1 MSKKIIRGFRTNMA
15 LYSLCLL
22 AFVIVTIPVEP
33 LLAAGEALAAVVV
46 LLLGNRRNKMAQASV
61 RQYMDRVSGGMDSA
75 RSSNMLYA
83 PLPMLVFDVNT
94 GEVLWSN
101 DMFLQLTS
109 QKEKIFEMLVDTVVP
124 DFSYRWLLEG
134 KREYPELFP
143 WNGRIYRVFGSLSH
157 PEEIERDQT
166 PLATTYWMDVTD
178 SEEMRQTLELTRPL
192 VAILMVDN
200 YEELMKACPESKR
213 SAVLAALAEA
223 GIKTA
228 VVSNKPDATTK
239 TLAARFFPGLP
250 AFGQRD
256 DVPPK
261 PAPDLVFRALDTLG
275 VAAAD
280 AVYVG
285 DSEVDVATARNAGL
299 PLAAVSWGFRGRQA
313 LAEAGAAVIVDT
325 AAELLEVLR

>member
-1 MSKKIIRGFRTNMA
+1 MPPT
-15 LYSLCLL
+15 
-22 AFVIVTIPVEP
+22 V
-33 LLAAGEALAAVVV
+33 
-46 LLLGNRRNKMAQASV
+46 
-61 RQYMDRVSGGMDSA
+61 
-75 RSSNMLYA
+75 
-83 PLPMLVFDVNT
+83 T
-94 GEVLWSN
+94 GEDFEAVLAEYRDWYQAHN
-101 DMFLQLTS
+101 C
-109 QKEKIFEMLVDTVVP
+109 VDTAP
-124 DFSYRWLLEG
+124 YAG
-134 KREYPELFP
+134 IP
-143 WNGRIYRVFGSLSH
+143 
-157 PEEIERDQT
+157 
-166 PLATTYWMDVTD
+166 
-178 SEEMRQTLELTRPL
+178 
-192 VAILMVDN
+192 
-200 YEELMKACPESKR
+200 
-213 SAVLAALAEA
+213 AVLAALDAA

-261 PAPDLVFRALDTLG
+261 PSPDLVFRALDTLG

-313 LAEAGAAVIVDT
+313 LAEAGAAGIVDT

>member
-1 MSKKIIRGFRTNMA
+1 MNFPLCPRFQAVLFDMDGTLLDTLSDMQDAVNHILLENGWPQRTLEEIR
-15 LYSLCLL
+15 
-22 AFVIVTIPVEP
+22 AFVGNGAAKLMERAIPEP
-33 LLAAGEALAAVVV
+33 IAPQRFHEILVSY
-46 LLLGNRRNKMAQASV
+46 KDWYQAHNCV
-61 RQYMDRVSGGMDSA
+61 KT
-75 RSSNMLYA
+75 A
-83 PLPMLVFDVNT
+83 PYP
-94 GEVLWSN
+94 GIPEVLAE
-101 DMFLQLTS
+101 L
-109 QKEKIFEMLVDTVVP
+109 EKMGV
-124 DFSYRWLLEG
+124 
-134 KREYPELFP
+134 
-143 WNGRIYRVFGSLSH
+143 
-157 PEEIERDQT
+157 
-166 PLATTYWMDVTD
+166 
-178 SEEMRQTLELTRPL
+178 
-192 VAILMVDN
+192 
-200 YEELMKACPESKR
+200 
-213 SAVLAALAEA
+213 
-223 GIKTA
+223 KTA

-261 PAPDLVFRALDTLG
+261 PSPDLVFRALDTLG